1 MKKVMVLSLMC
12 LSLLSCCSQKK
23 TNKVSNDTMASKS
36 TTQNGRIEVLKEGGY
51 GGRETAGN
59 VVITSREELVN
70 LYSELNWDNVPQVD
84 FSKSNVVALFLGQQS
99 SGGYS
104 IGIEKL
110 EINGNTAMVTVSK
123 KSPEGIVTTALT
135 QPYYIAAITKTE
147 KVEFR

>member
-1 MKKVMVLSLMC
+1 
-12 LSLLSCCSQKK
+12 
-23 TNKVSNDTMASKS
+23 MASRNE
-36 TTQNGRIEVLKEGGY
+36 TRTGRIEVLKEGGY

-59 VVITSREELVN
+59 IVITSRQELVN
-70 LYSELNWDNVPQVD
+70 LYSELKWDNVPQVD
-84 FSKSNVVALFLGQQS
+84 FTKSNVIALFMGQKS

-110 EINGNTAMVTVSK
+110 EINGNTATVTVSK

-135 QPYYIAAITKTE
+135 QPFYIAAITKSD